1 MGGKISPRG
10 LPILSGYPNIGLGIL
25 VFAYIRGDTFMA
37 DAARIMQETIE
48 KAAPLFGKREYAGV
62 VSSAGTKLIQAIAKD
77 DKAVLKKNKLG
88 APPKL
93 TKSIEKEI
101 LRRIENGETLNSITE
116 SLELNIATIYYW
128 IDKDENFSKCY
139 NRSKSLMAKTLVE
152 KLVDETSTLS
162 NDQALAARVRADVI
176 KWLAARYAPA
186 EFGEVKRLELK
197 GEVTHTHIHE
207 LPDHQKR
214 KIAEAWLM
222 SQADDTPG
230 ITAETTGPDLEGVA
244 VREICEE
251 AQGIIPKHKRSAS
264 DLPALPAPAGDKRK
278 RGRPRKHID
287 LDHPID
293 RQDDPG

>member
-1 MGGKISPRG
+1 
-10 LPILSGYPNIGLGIL
+10 
-25 VFAYIRGDTFMA
+25 
-37 DAARIMQETIE
+37 
-48 KAAPLFGKREYAGV
+48 
-62 VSSAGTKLIQAIAKD
+62 
-77 DKAVLKKNKLG
+77 
-88 APPKL
+88 
-93 TKSIEKEI
+93 
-101 LRRIENGETLNSITE
+101 
-116 SLELNIATIYYW
+116 
-128 IDKDENFSKCY
+128 
-139 NRSKSLMAKTLVE
+139 MAKTLVE
-152 KLVDETSTLS
+152 KLVDETSTLT

-222 SQADDTPG
+222 SHAEDTPG

-251 AQGIIPKHKRSAS
+251 AQCIIPKRKRSAS
-264 DLPALPAPAGDKRK
+264 GLSALPAPAGDKRK